1 MKESK
6 KGKKVPNLEYEHSG
20 DERVTG
26 GGHGGSG
33 DSSRI
38 DAADIDR
45 AITGSRPGQPG
56 R

>member
-6 KGKKVPNLEYEHSG
+6 KGKNIEPTLEYEHSG

-33 DSSRI
+33 DSSRP
-38 DAADIDR
+38 DARDMDR
-45 AITGSRPGQPG
+45 IVGGSRPGRG